1 MDLEYSKSGG
11 LSPLSST
18 TVFSES
24 EHCTSVSQ
32 ECFQEG
38 TVLFLSSEESNV
50 SDEVTALK
58 RLIFIIFLILRIIY
72 FKPNNSILDP
82 LKTLIL
88 RNV

>member
-1 MDLEYSKSGG
+1 MDLEYSESSG

-72 FKPNNSILDP
+72 FKPNNSILD
-82 LKTLIL
+82 LIPF
-88 RNV
+88 VIF